1 MYVFCLFVCLLA
13 CLFVCLLACLFVCLL
28 ACFLVLN
35 SENIFIF
42 SANVTTLDTR
52 REEIDIEMKQD
63 VAHEYDVPVSMM
75 KITKCEEYAPP
86 PIKP

>member
-1 MYVFCLFVCLLA
+1 MFFVY
-13 CLFVCLLACLFVCLL
+13 LFVCLL

-52 REEIDIEMKQD
+52 REKIDIEMKQD
-63 VAHEYDVPVSMM
+63 VAHEHDVPVSMM
-75 KITKCEEYAPP
+75 KMTECEVYAPP